1 MVWFL
6 CSYDH
11 TKFGKPLLNHFTR
24 RKIVQIMFIALAQA
38 EINNWTNV
46 DPTLD
51 INFRL
56 SESDCQRTVKMIA
69 MYCVDTT
76 PVSNIVPIL
85 VTNIFSTLAV
95 SISKILVIRGLS
107 GKYRAY
113 LYISAVA
120 LFFIMGRVASFKVIP
135 T

>member
-1 MVWFL
+1 
-6 CSYDH
+6 
-11 TKFGKPLLNHFTR
+11 
-24 RKIVQIMFIALAQA
+24 MFIALAQA